1 MSEFWENEDTLS
13 EQEANKI
20 IEKSQQELLE
30 SEAVMVYDQ
39 KSGEIDDPVVYEDEV
54 EESEEIS
61 EEESEI
67 LDDKVLKDASLRL
80 EQGNLYKMLLKH
92 NLFEDVDADE
102 RAVNNVQREM
112 RAFIRERLEVLVG
125 LKEDPRIQKKKVS
138 VEGQLSGVELAVL
151 KQFLSKAVSA
161 QTEGAEDQQQR
172 PVRQGSTKL
181 SPVVGNTKKSNVRV
195 VTKAKPQKGQQ
206 RAQSAPQ
213 EEPRLTKSPKDMSP
227 AELLEYNK
235 SVAARQAGKKAMAVG
250 KKIPMP
256 DTEQVNMLYAQR
268 TAQSSGQA
276 AGGFSIAAM
285 VSAGGKTLNGA
296 EYVGDGSGYSDDPNE
311 RF

>member
-1 MSEFWENEDTLS
+1 MSEFWENEETLS
-13 EQEANKI
+13 EEEANKI
-20 IEKSQQELLE
+20 IEESQQELAE
-30 SEAVMVYDQ
+30 SKDVKIYDQ
-39 KSGEIDDPVVYEDEV
+39 QSGELEESVFVEDEG
-54 EESEEIS
+54 EEPQNEEIS

-102 RAVNNVQREM
+102 RAINNVQREM

-125 LKEDPRIQKKKVS
+125 LKEDPRIQKKKVA
-138 VEGQLSGVELAVL
+138 VEGQLSSVELAVL
-151 KQFLSKAVSA
+151 KQFLSKAVLN
-161 QTEGAEDQQQR
+161 QPAEAVA
-172 PVRQGSTKL
+172 PKPAKSVSTKL
-181 SPVVGNTKKSNVRV
+181 SPVVGNAKKSNVKV
-195 VTKAKPQKGQQ
+195 VAPKPKDQ
-206 RAQSAPQ
+206 RQSAALS
-213 EEPRLTKSPKDMSP
+213 EEKRLTKHPKDMSP

-276 AGGFSIAAM
+276 AGGFNIAAM
-285 VSAGGKTLNGA
+285 VKAGGKTLGGA